1 LSLNGRKDSPVENV
15 REILATW
22 LQPHATSGASL
33 ISLITLTTVNG
44 FAGGAVIDKHTPSHF
59 APWQHTHRHIHTHTN
74 ICCQEHWQLSGHH
87 THTGRNALILF
98 VCFRP
103 LLDHPPRGP
112 GQVIWAGKM
121 ASLVEQICCV
131 PINRLKVSRK
141 PRRMEEPPN
150 EQGQRLLNS

>member
-1 LSLNGRKDSPVENV
+1 MSLNGRKDSPVENV

-87 THTGRNALILF
+87 THTGRNAQQQEGQ
-98 VCFRP
+98 
-103 LLDHPPRGP
+103 LLWDSTEFAVITEGP
-112 GQVIWAGKM
+112 
-121 ASLVEQICCV
+121 
-131 PINRLKVSRK
+131 SRFT
-141 PRRMEEPPN
+141 
-150 EQGQRLLNS
+150 S